1 MSSDKC
7 RVEEGRCESGGCGVG
22 EEGVEKKKK
31 SLSFRVG
38 RRGLYRETQTEPS
51 WHREQVIN
59 GIQASLGGR

>member
-1 MSSDKC
+1 M
-7 RVEEGRCESGGCGVG
+7 RVVVVVLGRRGW
-22 EEGVEKKKK
+22 KRKKK